1 MIALT
6 FILGWVSSRPHYCQF
21 IREFNKQKRHLW
33 CRQQQIN
40 DERFEDVIWSDE
52 CSIIIER
59 KRTTYR
65 RAGEPRKFK
74 PKPKHPLKLHV
85 WGAIS
90 KKGASPL
97 VMFSQNLT
105 AVRYGEILETAL
117 IPFIRLNFPTRHRF
131 QQDNDPKHTS
141 HYVQDFFKTKN
152 IEWWKTP
159 AESPDLNPIE
169 KVWGSMKNY
178 LRGVHF
184 RDPNNRNLA
193 GLKTGKYINHI
204 HKVIPVL
211 INNNGNASGH

>member
-1 MIALT
+1 
-6 FILGWVSSRPHYCQF
+6 
-21 IREFNKQKRHLW
+21 
-33 CRQQQIN
+33 
-40 DERFEDVIWSDE
+40 
-52 CSIIIER
+52 
-59 KRTTYR
+59 
-65 RAGEPRKFK
+65 
-74 PKPKHPLKLHV
+74 
-85 WGAIS
+85 
-90 KKGASPL
+90 
-97 VMFSQNLT
+97 MFSQNLT

-169 KVWGSMKNY
+169 KVCGSMKNY

-193 GLKTGKYINHI
+193 GLKTGIKN
-204 HKVIPVL
+204 
-211 INNNGNASGH
+211 SGKL